1 MAPLSRTWVD
11 TMHEPDGSGPDD
23 ADPPHDVRRCLPAEH
38 PAAVPCARPALDRPA
53 RTGYAVPDCDQQ
65 TTQGLPTGKFLGAAP
80 INWASFTLAW
90 YSSTQA
96 GGDRLF
102 VATGPLSTPTFAR
115 VKNGAEVFGPGYQR
129 ANFASIVEPSPY
141 LADDLTALRGDPT
154 VDVSSFQKYAVP
166 ANPPPLLLSQVPR
179 SERTQLTLTL
189 DDSPQ
194 QPTLQHLPSVP
205 VAVLQ
210 APPLVEGLGQQE
222 DFTPTFAARSTSGS
236 STSQGKSTRLG
247 SHVGF
252 EMTATI
258 GSGGGGSHIRAGGGG
273 SVSFDFMN
281 EVEES
286 IDREVEVSTTE
297 AYGGSFSDSTVVT
310 RTISEWVWPG
320 TVTHDPTG
328 LTTGQALD
336 YRVPDQEVTQS
347 MPLSTL
353 ETSYPGLYGENG
365 LFRESLDRILR
376 GSTPGARLQV
386 GNPGSYLAGA
396 STATPASILDKNGG
410 PCRGDFTDPAAKTTF
425 DGLLPDVVSPTNPYY
440 SQQPDDPIGP
450 NVITSAKH
458 VVSVGNDL
466 TEGAIIGLDL
476 LDLGVQAGDQELRL
490 LRLGD
495 HQGRGRAGPRRVR
508 RGRGHP

>member
-1 MAPLSRTWVD
+1 MPTSR
-11 TMHEPDGSGPDD
+11 
-23 ADPPHDVRRCLPAEH
+23 A
-38 PAAVPCARPALDRPA
+38 
-53 RTGYAVPDCDQQ
+53 
-65 TTQGLPTGKFLGAAP
+65 
-80 INWASFTLAW
+80 
-90 YSSTQA
+90 
-96 GGDRLF
+96 
-102 VATGPLSTPTFAR
+102 
-115 VKNGAEVFGPGYQR
+115 
-129 ANFASIVEPSPY
+129 IVEPRPH

-286 IDREVEVSTTE
+286 IDREV
-297 AYGGSFSDSTVVT
+297 GGLHH
-310 RTISEWVWPG
+310 R
-320 TVTHDPTG
+320 G
-328 LTTGQALD
+328 LRRQLQRQHRGDAHHL
-336 YRVPDQEVTQS
+336 RV
-347 MPLSTL
+347 
-353 ETSYPGLYGENG
+353 G
-365 LFRESLDRILR
+365 
-376 GSTPGARLQV
+376 
-386 GNPGSYLAGA
+386 LAG
-396 STATPASILDKNGG
+396 D
-410 PCRGDFTDPAAKTTF
+410 RDPR
-425 DGLLPDVVSPTNPYY
+425 PDR
-440 SQQPDDPIGP
+440 PDHG
-450 NVITSAKH
+450 S
-458 VVSVGNDL
+458 
-466 TEGAIIGLDL
+466 
-476 LDLGVQAGDQELRL
+476 GV
-490 LRLGD
+490 
-495 HQGRGRAGPRRVR
+495 
-508 RGRGHP
+508 

>member
-11 TMHEPDGSGPDD
+11 PMHEPDGSGPDSK
-23 ADPPHDVRRCLPAEH
+23 LPIH
-38 PAAVPCARPALDRPA
+38 RTSYIGNYRPSIQLQFPCASLLDRPA
-53 RTGYAVPDCDQQ
+53 RDGYAVPDCDQQ
-65 TTQGLPTGKFLGAAP
+65 TNQGLPTGKQAAEQAP

-90 YSSTQA
+90 YGDTQND
-96 GGDRLF
+96 GNRLI
-102 VATGPLSTPTFAR
+102 VATGSLSTPTLAR
-115 VKNGAEVFGPGYQR
+115 VKNGAEVFGDGYQR
-129 ANFASIVEPSPY
+129 ANFASIVEPSLY
-141 LADDLTALRGDPT
+141 LADDLTKLREDPT
-154 VDVSSFQKYAVP
+154 VDVSNFQKYAVP

-179 SERTQLTLTL
+179 SERTQLTLTI
-189 DDSPQ
+189 DNP
-194 QPTLQHLPSVP
+194 QPTLEHLPSVP

-258 GSGGGGSHIRAGGGG
+258 GSGAAGNHVRAGGGG

-286 IDREVEVSTTE
+286 VDREVEVSTTE
-297 AYGGSFSDSTVVT
+297 AYGGSFGDSTVVT

-328 LTTGQALD
+328 LTTGQAFD

-347 MPLSTL
+347 MPLTTL
-353 ETSYPGLYGENG
+353 EVKYPGLYGENG

-376 GSTPGARLQV
+376 GSTPGTRLEV

-396 STATPASILDKNGG
+396 ATATPASILDKNGG
-410 PCRGDFTDPAAKTTF
+410 PCRGEFTDATAKTTF
-425 DGLLPDVVSPTNPYY
+425 DGLLPDVINPTNPYY
-440 SQQPDDPIGP
+440 SDHR
-450 NVITSAKH
+450 TTR
-458 VVSVGNDL
+458 SVP
-466 TEGAIIGLDL
+466 T
-476 LDLGVQAGDQELRL
+476 
-490 LRLGD
+490 
-495 HQGRGRAGPRRVR
+495 
-508 RGRGHP
+508 